1 MAVPKKKMSRS
12 RTHRRKAQWKASSPT
27 LSTCSVCHKPKRPHR
42 ACTDKDCGMY
52 RGRQIIDVAE

>member
-1 MAVPKKKMSRS
+1 MSRS
-12 RTHRRKAQWKASSPT
+12 RTHRRKAQWKASNPT